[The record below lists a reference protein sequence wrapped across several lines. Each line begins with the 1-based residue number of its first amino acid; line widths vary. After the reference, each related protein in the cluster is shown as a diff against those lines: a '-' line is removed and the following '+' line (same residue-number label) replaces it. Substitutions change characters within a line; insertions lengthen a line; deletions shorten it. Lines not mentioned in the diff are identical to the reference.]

1 MLGTYSHRFP
11 DFHLV
16 GVGLFAEL
24 DASGFV
30 IVLFRWER
38 EKEERESSFFRLDLQ
53 FLYTPSWDTMSP
65 KPQSVT
71 LNPKEEE
78 RKLEKGKG
86 VVFSPGWS
94 VLFRPKA
101 ST

>member
-30 IVLFRWER
+30 IVLF
-38 EKEERESSFFRLDLQ
+38 S
-53 FLYTPSWDTMSP
+53 
-65 KPQSVT
+65 
-71 LNPKEEE
+71 E
-78 RKLEKGKG
+78 RKEGLVLCFR
-86 VVFSPGWS
+86 VVCCVVLSGMFSMNI
-94 VLFRPKA
+94 L
-101 ST
+101 